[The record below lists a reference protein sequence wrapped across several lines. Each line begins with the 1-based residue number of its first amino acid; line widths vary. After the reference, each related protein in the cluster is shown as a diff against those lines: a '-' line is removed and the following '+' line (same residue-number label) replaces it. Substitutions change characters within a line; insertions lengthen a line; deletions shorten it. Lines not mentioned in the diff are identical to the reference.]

1 MEEVFFG
8 KKKKKEKLCLHSWK
22 NSLLELE
29 KMWNFI
35 CSRIPGSESILA
47 SIGVSDCCALN
58 GTVLKNDLALGP
70 KVGG

>member
-29 KMWNFI
+29 KM
-35 CSRIPGSESILA
+35 
-47 SIGVSDCCALN
+47 
-58 GTVLKNDLALGP
+58 
-70 KVGG
+70 